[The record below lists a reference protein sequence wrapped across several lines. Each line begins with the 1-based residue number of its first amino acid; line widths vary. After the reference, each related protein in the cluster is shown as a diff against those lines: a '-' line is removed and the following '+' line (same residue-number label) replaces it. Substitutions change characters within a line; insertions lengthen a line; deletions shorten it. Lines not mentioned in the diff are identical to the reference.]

1 MYVRVYLCV
10 EKLPLHV
17 SGLREITCEIYFTA
31 PEFTN
36 IISGCLV
43 IVVEVEKDCGPS
55 VGVEAVDAANR
66 DTIRNIT
73 DVKKLSVSNKKYYP
87 FFFFRVR
94 LWSILMMTSK
104 NSPSVTVS

>member
-1 MYVRVYLCV
+1 MYLCI

-36 IISGCLV
+36 VISGCLV
-43 IVVEVEKDCGPS
+43 IVVEVEKDCGPNA
-55 VGVEAVDAANR
+55 GVEAVDAANR

-73 DVKKLSVSNKKYYP
+73 DVKKLSVSNENIIL
-87 FFFFRVR
+87 FF
-94 LWSILMMTSK
+94 LE
-104 NSPSVTVS
+104 

>member
-1 MYVRVYLCV
+1 MYLCI

-17 SGLREITCEIYFTA
+17 SGLREITCKIYFTA

-36 IISGCLV
+36 VISGCLV
-43 IVVEVEKDCGPS
+43 IVVEVDRDCGPN
-55 VGVEAVDAANR
+55 VAVEAVDDANR

-73 DVKKLSVSNKKYYP
+73 DVKKLSVSNENIVL
-87 FFFFRVR
+87 FFKVR